1 MELKKNPNADLNKR
15 STIYMQIGLIAVL
28 LFTWA
33 TIESKAYTK
42 EVQIDDVLTADLL
55 DDDWSENIK
64 VETPKVAP
72 PKPIIV
78 VQELKV
84 VDDKKDIVETV
95 IDPTDTT
102 ENEPI
107 QAVENVQVAE
117 EDEDLAPVPF
127 NLIEDAPVFPGCEGL
142 AKSARKACFTK
153 MIHKHVRKNFQYPE
167 IAKGMGIQGRVYVSF
182 MIAENGAITNIQAR
196 GDKNLEKEA
205 KRIIAKLP
213 KMTPGKQR
221 GKAVRV
227 PFSIPITFKL
237 AD

>member
-33 TIESKAYTK
+33 AIESKAYTK
-42 EVQIDDVLTADLL
+42 EVQIENVATADLL
-55 DDDWSENIK
+55 DDDWAENVK
-64 VETPKVAP
+64 VEPPKVAP
-72 PKPIIV
+72 PKPVVV
-78 VQELKV
+78 VQKLEV
-84 VDDKKDIVETV
+84 IDDEKDVVETV
-95 IDPTDTT
+95 IDST
-102 ENEPI
+102 EPEEDEAI

-142 AKSARKACFTK
+142 TKSDRKACFTK

-167 IAKGMGIQGRVYVSF
+167 TAKDMGIQGRVYVSF
-182 MIAENGAITNIQAR
+182 MIAENGLITNIQAR
-196 GDKNLEKEA
+196 GDRNLEQEA